1 MFPTHLKEKLY
12 MTACVGKH
20 SLPQFEGA
28 KISLIWLKSKDS
40 EFYFPKTIQLFSNLF
55 EESIFSDFSK
65 DEVQI

>member
-1 MFPTHLKEKLY
+1 

-55 EESIFSDFSK
+55 EELIFSDFSK